1 MVYISDTI
9 AQEKIETFKT
19 EQAFTEALCW
29 RFGFAIRFVVA
40 IVFVLRHIIVTQ
52 QYFLVFRSNG
62 MVSFLNR
69 ETVLS
74 FLAKA
79 IIEGIRFT
87 DGCIISS
94 LFQLLVIFHIVAEYH
109 YLRDIQKTA
118 ETRIGKPRLH
128 TLVLGINSFVIVL
141 LFYFDKSQRQTID
154 KDGYVRAKV
163 VVRQIT
169 ASHFGGYLKRVVTN
183 EVRGRR

>member
-1 MVYISDTI
+1 MDFEKEILEI
-9 AQEKIETFKT
+9 EKKIQEIE
-19 EQAFTEALCW
+19 AFAKEKGLTP
-29 RFGFAIRFVVA
+29 V
-40 IVFVLRHIIVTQ
+40 IVSYAKEGQ
-52 QYFLVFRSNG
+52 
-62 MVSFLNR
+62 
-69 ETVLS
+69 VLS
-74 FLAKA
+74 TEEEK
-79 IIEGIRFT
+79 E
-87 DGCIISS
+87 
-94 LFQLLVIFHIVAEYH
+94 

-128 TLVLGINSFVIVL
+128 TLALGINSFVIVL

-163 VVRQIT
+163 VARQIT